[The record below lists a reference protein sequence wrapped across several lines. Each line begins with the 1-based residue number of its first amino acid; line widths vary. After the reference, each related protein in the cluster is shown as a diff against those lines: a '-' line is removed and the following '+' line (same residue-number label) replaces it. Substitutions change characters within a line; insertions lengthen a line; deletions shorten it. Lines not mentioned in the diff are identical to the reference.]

1 MDNLHK
7 YLKSTEITGPQS
19 YWIQLMSTRRE
30 KCLATR
36 AHQQISICCETLCE
50 KEVVEEYIKELENKI
65 VELEQKIKQLSED
78 SR

>member
-1 MDNLHK
+1 
-7 YLKSTEITGPQS
+7 
-19 YWIQLMSTRRE
+19 MSTRRE

-50 KEVVEEYIKELENKI
+50 KEVVEEYIKELEDKV
-65 VELEQKIKQLSED
+65 VELQSKLDQLNED